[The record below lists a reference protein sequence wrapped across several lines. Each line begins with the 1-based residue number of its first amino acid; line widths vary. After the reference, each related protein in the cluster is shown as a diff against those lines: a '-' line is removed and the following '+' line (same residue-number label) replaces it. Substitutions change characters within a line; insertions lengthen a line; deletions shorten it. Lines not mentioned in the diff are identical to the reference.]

1 MPDWAAVPL
10 TELCEH
16 IVERYHAAIREDMPA
31 IERLL
36 LAARQEVGAEAAFLD
51 SLLRGWKAL
60 GVELRAHLDKEE
72 AALFPLV
79 ARLERSGEGD
89 LRIAEALFDGLGREH
104 DDAALALVSLA
115 RMTSGFRP
123 PEGASPVLR
132 ELYERLERFDA
143 DLREHVRLET
153 EVLLPRARRLAIR

>member
-1 MPDWAAVPL
+1 MPDWAAAPL
-10 TELCEH
+10 TELCDH
-16 IVERYHAAIREDMPA
+16 IVERYHVRIREEMPR

-36 LAARQEVGAEAAFLD
+36 QAAREEAGAEDEFFD
-51 SLLRGWKAL
+51 TLLRGWRAL
-60 GVELRAHLDKEE
+60 GAELRGHLEKEE

-79 ARLERSGEGD
+79 TRLERSGEGD

-123 PEGASPVLR
+123 PDGASPVIR
-132 ELYERLERFDA
+132 ELYDRLERFDI